1 MVENIFSEND
11 NVKGIRVTQ
20 VLVFPF
26 TDCPSLGHM
35 RGLAQIVLNDC
46 LQVRGLRIM
55 EGNSGLFVSYPLD
68 PFYKGEDFKSIVVPM
83 DVELRAL
90 IEREVLAKYEE
101 ATK

>member
-1 MVENIFSEND
+1 MGENLFTEND
-11 NVKGIRVTQ
+11 SVKGIKVTQ

-26 TDCPSLGHM
+26 KEAQHLGHL

-55 EGNSGLFVSYPLD
+55 EGNNGLFVSYPLD

-83 DVELRAL
+83 DGELRAL
-90 IEREVLAKYEE
+90 IEREVLARYEE